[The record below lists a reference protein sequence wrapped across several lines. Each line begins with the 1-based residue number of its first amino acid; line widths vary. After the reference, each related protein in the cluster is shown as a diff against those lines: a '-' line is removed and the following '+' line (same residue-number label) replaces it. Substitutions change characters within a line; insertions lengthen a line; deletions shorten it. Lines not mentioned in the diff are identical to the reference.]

1 MNEFASNEKMN
12 EEKIQRNMDDLK
24 GFTQTILEKDLVP
37 SIKILNKYLREAGN
51 LYGQLFGIEPSDYL
65 FYIRRVCLVN
75 DEPVSLEEIYIP
87 RYLVP
92 KLSGID
98 LNIFSI
104 YETYRMF
111 GINLH
116 RAEETLD
123 LVVPDASD
131 AKRLKIG
138 EGVPTLFFQSVSY
151 DDKGRV
157 IEFNKNYVRG
167 DKCNFNVHFSRQ

>member
-75 DEPVSLEEIYIP
+75 DEPVSLE
-87 RYLVP
+87 
-92 KLSGID
+92 
-98 LNIFSI
+98 
-104 YETYRMF
+104 
-111 GINLH
+111 
-116 RAEETLD
+116 
-123 LVVPDASD
+123 
-131 AKRLKIG
+131 
-138 EGVPTLFFQSVSY
+138 
-151 DDKGRV
+151 
-157 IEFNKNYVRG
+157 
-167 DKCNFNVHFSRQ
+167 